1 MFHLLYMIVK
11 TFFLHCLSNTHKEQA
26 PPTSKK
32 DFTVS
37 YTMKYKLFWSVIIV
51 LLSSG
56 LCHGA
61 GVITADFL
69 QGATGENI
77 TFLTSLKPTAEPFMA
92 LTWSFNKTIQVIT
105 STSEDMTGQGYED
118 RVVLNRSTGSLILR
132 NITEK
137 DSGEYELLII
147 PYGAEL
153 IQGTAKLRVQ
163 TKIST
168 ASIDC
173 PTEHLIEGKTSV
185 NLTCDADGLVTNR
198 IWLKDGKAVVPGDRF
213 SFHHGNRVFS
223 ISPTHRTDTG
233 EILCN
238 VSNDISFQTAMCSL
252 KVYYGP
258 DKPII
263 TQKPKRA
270 ELEERVKLFCS
281 AQSLPEA
288 TLFWTFK
295 GVTISRPEINIP
307 ELEEEHLGVYT
318 CTVRNSVTGQEA
330 SERHRLRGI

>member
-32 DFTVS
+32 DCTVS

-51 LLSSG
+51 LLSSGKPAIRYIEFYAKIPMFPTYWFRHVSISAG

-163 TKIST
+163 SK
-168 ASIDC
+168 
-173 PTEHLIEGKTSV
+173 
-185 NLTCDADGLVTNR
+185 
-198 IWLKDGKAVVPGDRF
+198 
-213 SFHHGNRVFS
+213 
-223 ISPTHRTDTG
+223 
-233 EILCN
+233 
-238 VSNDISFQTAMCSL
+238 
-252 KVYYGP
+252 
-258 DKPII
+258 
-263 TQKPKRA
+263 
-270 ELEERVKLFCS
+270 
-281 AQSLPEA
+281 
-288 TLFWTFK
+288 
-295 GVTISRPEINIP
+295 
-307 ELEEEHLGVYT
+307 
-318 CTVRNSVTGQEA
+318 
-330 SERHRLRGI
+330 